1 MITITTTDINM
12 VYGGGGRS
20 EAFTAAGLRGVS

>member
-12 VYGGGGRS
+12 VYGGGGADVLINQAEELER
-20 EAFTAAGLRGVS
+20 A